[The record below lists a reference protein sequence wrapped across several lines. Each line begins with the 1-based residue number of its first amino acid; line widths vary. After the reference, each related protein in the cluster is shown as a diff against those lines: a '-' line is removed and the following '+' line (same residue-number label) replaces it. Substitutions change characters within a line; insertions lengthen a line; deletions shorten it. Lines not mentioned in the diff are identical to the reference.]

1 MRARSLTVV
10 SGLLLF
16 LTSCGAPP
24 PPAIPPFTP
33 PPPPP
38 PAGPQSGP
46 TAPGAPA
53 ATPAALSPADA
64 EMAAKVEIK
73 PEKVAGNVWVL
84 YGAGG
89 NIGVSIGEDGILVV
103 DDQFAPLAPKIMAAL
118 RGITDK
124 PIRVVLNTHWHGD
137 HTGGNA
143 FFGRN
148 AAIVAHDNVRKR
160 LVEGRPA
167 VKQGNETLDAVPP
180 APRDALPI
188 VTFADKVSVHLN
200 GEEIRAIH
208 QPAAHTDGDSVIF
221 FTRSNVVHMG
231 DDFVTYGFPFVD
243 TASGGT
249 VKGIIAA
256 MDKVITEI
264 KPDTKVIPGHGK
276 VSTVEDV
283 RKLSATLKDCMAIV
297 GAEVRKK
304 KSLDQIK
311 AAKPLA
317 KYDDLGKGFIK
328 ADDMVEAIYNELTG
342 AKPKAAAP
350 AAAKPLQAVRRQAR

>member
-1 MRARSLTVV
+1 
-10 SGLLLF
+10 
-16 LTSCGAPP
+16 
-24 PPAIPPFTP
+24 
-33 PPPPP
+33 
-38 PAGPQSGP
+38 
-46 TAPGAPA
+46 
-53 ATPAALSPADA
+53 
-64 EMAAKVEIK
+64 MAAKVEIK

-89 NIGVSIGEDGILVV
+89 NIGVSIGDDGIVIV

-160 LVEGRPA
+160 LAEGRPA
-167 VKQGNETLDAVPP
+167 VKLGTEEREAVPP
-180 APRDALPI
+180 APREALPI
-188 VTFADKVSVHLN
+188 VTFIDKVSVHLN

-208 QPAAHTDGDSVIF
+208 HPAGHTDGDSVIF

-231 DDFVTYGFPFVD
+231 DDFFAAGFPFVD
-243 TASGGT
+243 AASGGSL
-249 VKGIIAA
+249 KGMIAA
-256 MDKVITEI
+256 LDKVLTEI

-276 VSTVEDV
+276 VSTVEDM
-283 RKLSATLKDCMAIV
+283 RKFAGVLKDSLAIV
-297 GAEVRKK
+297 GAEVKK
-304 KSLDQIK
+304 KKTLDQIK

-317 KYDDLGKGFIK
+317 KYDEMGKGFIK
-328 ADDMVEAIYNELTG
+328 TDVFIETIYNELTG
-342 AKPKAAAP
+342 AKPKAAPPAKPAAP
-350 AAAKPLQAVRRQAR
+350 ATPAKPAAPATPAKPTEPAKPAPAKPADPAKPAPAKPTAPATPPKK